1 MKQWE
6 ILNPQAGYADSRSVQ
21 QAREWKAT
29 QEVFL
34 LLLDLSFPT
43 HMKKSPFFFF
53 WGLQYLSSFLMS
65 SFAKFQDTEC
75 LPRMSAPEVVS
86 QSSRSTQNSHHPSSL
101 GIHDSGRWCIHP
113 PSSLTSSI
121 QGQILKLNSLR
132 SSQIYFWFT
141 SGVDWRWNSK
151 SCLSQRYSCQFY
163 KRVTISEEWKAKES
177 GSRLCMSHLSLPSCQ
192 NLRWILR
199 PVTING
205 GFTMEPS
212 NHGLFPSMYLCSSQS
227 YRSSQFSPL

>member
-1 MKQWE
+1 MKQWG
-6 ILNPQAGYADSRSVQ
+6 ILRPQAGCADSPSIQ
-21 QAREWKAT
+21 EAKEWKAT
-29 QEVFL
+29 QEVIL

-43 HMKKSPFFFF
+43 HMKKKKSFFCFVLRFATPLFF
-53 WGLQYLSSFLMS
+53 PYVFFSQIPGHSMFTKNANAW
-65 SFAKFQDTEC
+65 
-75 LPRMSAPEVVS
+75 RS
-86 QSSRSTQNSHHPSSL
+86 QSSRSTQNSQHPSSL

-113 PSSLTSSI
+113 PSSLTSST

-141 SGVDWRWNSK
+141 SGLDWRWNSK

-177 GSRLCMSHLSLPSCQ
+177 GGRLCMSHLSLLACQ
-192 NLRWILR
+192 NLGWILR
-199 PVTING
+199 PVTINW
-205 GFTMEPS
+205 GFTMGPA

-227 YRSSQFSPL
+227 